1 MLKLSGK
8 CVFVSDIRN
17 VKEYQLVEFVIDSWV
32 IPSGCRQPTRVV
44 CTMFLGNGT
53 KLPVVGMGYDVAV
66 NPEAREYNGKWYQSM
81 KVVECRLQE
90 GYDAPSGGED
100 EWKDVEDDLPF

>member
-17 VKEYQLVEFVIDSWV
+17 VKEYQLVEFVIDSGV

-44 CTMFLGNGT
+44 CTML
-53 KLPVVGMGYDVAV
+53 
-66 NPEAREYNGKWYQSM
+66 S
-81 KVVECRLQE
+81 
-90 GYDAPSGGED
+90 
-100 EWKDVEDDLPF
+100 